1 MPESQPEVR
10 LSREMRLVDVTM
22 IGVGAMIGAG
32 IFVLT
37 GIAAGVAGPAL
48 ILAFALNAVVSLF
61 TAMVYAELGSCF
73 HDAGGGY
80 LWVKKGLPDPNG
92 FLSGWMSWFAHA
104 VACSLYALGFG
115 AYFSLV
121 VKMIG
126 WDIDHRL
133 PFSMEKLLATGVV
146 ILFCFINYRGAS
158 ETGKAGNLITV
169 AKVIIIAVFIG
180 FGLTAMYHHPDW
192 KANFTDFMPQG
203 WGGVFMAMGLTF
215 IAFEG
220 YEIIAQCSEEVQDPR
235 RNIPRAIFYSLAI
248 VVPIYLLVALV
259 AVGAID
265 GGGMP
270 TWQYLAEKKEIAM
283 VEAARQ
289 FFKGGGLMLLIG
301 GLLSTMSALNATVFS
316 SSRVS
321 FAMGR
326 DHNLPGMFGRL
337 SSRHKTPHVAIFFSM
352 AIIIAMLLWLPIEDV
367 ASAADI
373 MFLLL
378 FLQVNVA
385 MIRLRRRMPDLDR
398 GFTIPFF
405 PLIPIL
411 GILGNLFIAAWLFK
425 FSPMAWASAGIWILG
440 GWLLHRF
447 YAAPKEEEAL
457 DRIARIEKVER
468 REYQV
473 LVAVS
478 SPRTVESL
486 VEVGAAIARRHGGE
500 LVCLGL
506 VEVPEDQPLLAGL
519 DETGKLDKLVQ
530 GAVRQAA
537 EAGVSARGIIK
548 VTHRISLG
556 IVETAR
562 EEGCNFIV
570 MGRRRHPTFFEWI
583 FAATVD
589 NVLRDAPCNV
599 AVVGGRV
606 RRGVVR
612 RIVLPVDEGR
622 HPRLAAELATALAE
636 WYEADIRPLTVVPTT
651 VPQDEAQK
659 LRQRAENLL
668 QEVGVE
674 ARLGM
679 VRGDDP
685 AEEILTGTDAGDLLL
700 IGGSA
705 GGTLAQLISV
715 PVPVEVMERGQTP
728 MVMVRKY
735 EGQPAGLLERLLT
748 FR

>member
-1 MPESQPEVR
+1 MPETHAEVR
-10 LSREMRLVDVTM
+10 LSREMSLTDVTM

-48 ILAFALNAVVSLF
+48 ILAFGLNALVSLC

-121 VKMIG
+121 VKMTG
-126 WDIDHRL
+126 FDIEHRL
-133 PFSMEKLLATGVV
+133 PFSTEKLLAAGVV
-146 ILFCFINYRGAS
+146 ALFCFINYRGAS
-158 ETGKAGNLITV
+158 ETGKAGNIITAAKIVILLIF
-169 AKVIIIAVFIG
+169 IA
-180 FGLTAMYHHPDW
+180 FGIAAMYNHPNW
-192 KANFTDFMPQG
+192 TGNFEDFLPRG

-220 YEIIAQCSEEVQDPR
+220 YEIIAQCSEEVENPR
-235 RNIPRAIFYSLAI
+235 RNIPRAVFYSLAI

-259 AVGAID
+259 AIGAID
-265 GGGMP
+265 GGGIP

-289 FFKGGGLMLLIG
+289 FFKGGGLLILVG

-326 DHNLPGMFGRL
+326 DHNLPGMFSRL
-337 SSRHKTPHVAIFFSM
+337 SKRHKTPHIAIFFSM

-398 GFTIPFF
+398 GFTIPLF

-411 GILGNLFIAAWLFK
+411 GIFGNLFIAAWLFR
-425 FSPMAWASAGIWILG
+425 FSPMAWLSAGIWIMG

-478 SPRTVESL
+478 SPRTVSSL

-506 VEVPEDQPLLAGL
+506 VEIPEDQPLVAGL
-519 DETGKLDKLVQ
+519 EATGKLEALVQ
-530 GAVRQAA
+530 DAVKQAGQ
-537 EAGVSARGIIK
+537 AGVFARGIIK
-548 VTHRISLG
+548 VTHRISRG

-562 EEGCNFIV
+562 EEACNFIV
-570 MGRRRHPTFFEWI
+570 MGRRRHPSFFEWI

-589 NVLRDAPCNV
+589 TVLRDAPCNV

-606 RRGVVR
+606 RKGVVR
-612 RIVLPVDEGR
+612 RIVLPVEEGR
-622 HPRLAAELATALAE
+622 HPRLAAELATTLAQ
-636 WYEADIRPLTVVPTT
+636 WYDADIRPLTVVPTAL
-651 VPQDEAQK
+651 PQEDAQK
-659 LRQRAENLL
+659 LRQRAEALL
-668 QEVGVE
+668 KDAGVE
-674 ARLGM
+674 ERLGM
-679 VRGDDP
+679 LRGDDV
-685 AEEILTGTDAGDLLL
+685 AEEILSSSDAGDLVL
-700 IGGSA
+700 IGGST

-735 EGQPAGLLERLLT
+735 EGQPAGFLERLLT